1 MLLSKLCCERVKDA
15 PQDAKILSHILLA
28 RAGYIKQVANGIY
41 SMTMPCQKMSQKI
54 QAIIREEMDACD
66 GQEVLFP
73 VVMPRELWETS
84 GRYTSIGSEMVRF
97 KDRGNRDM
105 LLGMTH

>member
-1 MLLSKLCCERVKDA
+1 MLLSKLCCERTKDA
-15 PQDAKILSHILLA
+15 PGDAKILSHILLS

-41 SMTMPCQKMSQKI
+41 SMTMPCEKMSQRI
-54 QAIIREEMDACD
+54 QNIIRDEMDKND

-73 VVMPRELWETS
+73 VVMPREIWDLS

-97 KDRGNRDM
+97 KDI
-105 LLGMTH
+105 